1 MRGKTNSRYLK
12 KVPKISK
19 THLKYIVLLLP
30 FLSINLMYIMLKCII
45 LIKVTDIMYFL
56 YNR

>member
-1 MRGKTNSRYLK
+1 
-12 KVPKISK
+12 VPKISK